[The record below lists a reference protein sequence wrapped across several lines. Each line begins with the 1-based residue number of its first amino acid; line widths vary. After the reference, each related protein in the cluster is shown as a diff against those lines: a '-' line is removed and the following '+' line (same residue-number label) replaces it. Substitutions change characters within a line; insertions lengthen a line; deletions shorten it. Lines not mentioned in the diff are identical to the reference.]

1 MSLLFVDF
9 YYLLYYFIG
18 KYCFLVGYQ
27 TVEMSSLILF
37 GMFCMHFYFF
47 NYCCFYFVFLY
58 EIHSL
63 LNAIVNYWSLQI
75 FPCFCRL
82 DVKQF
87 GMNINVFCHLWGDVS
102 FKKMFSVKR
111 NTNRFWQW
119 VCVFI
124 SKKLFSLFGWLS
136 FAYLW
141 TLVKT
146 QLLQM
151 WLYAALFTVWCV
163 K

>member
-102 FKKMFSVKR
+102 FKKNVFCEVEYQPLLTVSVCLH
-111 NTNRFWQW
+111 FQE
-119 VCVFI
+119 VVLFI
-124 SKKLFSLFGWLS
+124 WL
-136 FAYLW
+136 
-141 TLVKT
+141 T
-146 QLLQM
+146 
-151 WLYAALFTVWCV
+151 
-163 K
+163 